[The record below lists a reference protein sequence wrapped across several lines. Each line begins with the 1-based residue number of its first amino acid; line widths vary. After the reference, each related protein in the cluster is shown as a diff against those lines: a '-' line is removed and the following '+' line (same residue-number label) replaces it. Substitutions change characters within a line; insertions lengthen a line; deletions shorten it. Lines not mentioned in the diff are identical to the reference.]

1 MGFSRESWVGHH
13 CSLSP
18 GERTLWRLTPFGSA
32 RLGSPTH
39 SRSRFALTHLLLPC
53 HPTAPPRPPRVAPF
67 YINPRFVPASSPLPA
82 GKWEWT
88 LVQRWIDPLCNL
100 RLTPRSPSRFHG
112 RSFLPF
118 HPRRS
123 TIPVAATTDDGDDF
137 SARRRTLIPI
147 SKIRLPS
154 KPRIDWQR
162 QRQRAPPKAT
172 PAALASL
179 SRPPT
184 ILEVS
189 RKARKIRFFEFRI
202 QHNTSFSLAR
212 NAFSRR
218 KVFLLLNY
226 KNCISYKEAMTKLKT
241 KNRESFELVLSIY
254 MMNEQ
259 QLSLCTIITLS
270 PTRES

>member
-1 MGFSRESWVGHH
+1 MIIVNAKLICLSNKIDFVGVGLSQWRQVGHH

-39 SRSRFALTHLLLPC
+39 SRSRFALTHLPLPC
-53 HPTAPPRPPRVAPF
+53 HPTLRPPRVAPF
-67 YINPRFVPASSPLPA
+67 YINPRLVPASSPLST

-100 RLTPRSPSRFHG
+100 RLTPRSPSRFHD

-118 HPRRS
+118 HPRCS
-123 TIPVAATTDDGDDF
+123 SIPVTADDDDDF

-154 KPRIDWQR
+154 KPRIDWQK

-172 PAALASL
+172 PPLSL
-179 SRPPT
+179 FFSATDHPWNFKEDAEDRQFRF
-184 ILEVS
+184 LEL
-189 RKARKIRFFEFRI
+189 RI
-202 QHNTSFSLAR
+202 HHDTSSLL
-212 NAFSRR
+212 NSGAFSTR
-218 KVFLLLNY
+218 
-226 KNCISYKEAMTKLKT
+226 SY
-241 KNRESFELVLSIY
+241 FFY
-254 MMNEQ
+254 
-259 QLSLCTIITLS
+259 
-270 PTRES
+270 